1 MNRHRDTP
9 NAPVMPYNTLIS
21 NQPMKLFQYDKKT
34 WENGEV
40 NRTWQFGII
49 KNKSLLWVN
58 FETPGG
64 ITHFAGGINILFSF
78 FGSSLMSVDFQQQTF
93 NLAFAFFTEYFEGWE
108 ITGD

>member
-1 MNRHRDTP
+1 
-9 NAPVMPYNTLIS
+9 
-21 NQPMKLFQYDKKT
+21 MKLFQYDKKT

-40 NRTWQFGII
+40 NRTWQFGIV

-64 ITHFAGGINILFSF
+64 IVHSAGGINILFSF

-93 NLAFAFFTEYFEGWE
+93 NLAFAFFGEYFDGWE
-108 ITGD
+108 ND